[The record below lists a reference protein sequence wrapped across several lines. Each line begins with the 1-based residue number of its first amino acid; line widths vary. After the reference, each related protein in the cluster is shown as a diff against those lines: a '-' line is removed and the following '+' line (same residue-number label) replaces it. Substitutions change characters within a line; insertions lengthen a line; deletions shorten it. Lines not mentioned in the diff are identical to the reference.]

1 MNYLDI
7 LIALALIASGVA
19 GYKNGFFKTIF
30 AIVGNIGG
38 AIGGLLLSLNI
49 MGDWALDTK
58 KVGIAIASIFL
69 GSFIGRV
76 IASAVTKGLKAT
88 IIRGPLAFI
97 DQIAGAAL
105 SLARTVIFIFLI
117 GAILSWS
124 PWQSGKDAVAE
135 SSLYPKIEQN
145 LPDCSVLSLAWHSAA
160 RNAEKSCS
168 PTSAC
173 AASIIRPASS
183 GRNTQPARPAH
194 SGERTGWL

>member
-7 LIALALIASGVA
+7 LIALALVASGAA

-30 AIVGNIGG
+30 AIIGNIGG

-145 LPDCSVLSLAWHSAA
+145 LPGVI
-160 RNAEKSCS
+160 
-168 PTSAC
+168 TS
-173 AASIIRPASS
+173 IKDTVKEELEGINLRP
-183 GRNTQPARPAH
+183 
-194 SGERTGWL
+194 

>member
-76 IASAVTKGLKAT
+76 IASSVTKGLKAT

-145 LPDCSVLSLAWHSAA
+145 LPGVI
-160 RNAEKSCS
+160 
-168 PTSAC
+168 TS
-173 AASIIRPASS
+173 IKDTVKEELEGINLRP
-183 GRNTQPARPAH
+183 
-194 SGERTGWL
+194 

>member
-145 LPDCSVLSLAWHSAA
+145 LPGVI
-160 RNAEKSCS
+160 
-168 PTSAC
+168 TS
-173 AASIIRPASS
+173 IKDTMKEELEGINLRP
-183 GRNTQPARPAH
+183 
-194 SGERTGWL
+194 

>member
-145 LPDCSVLSLAWHSAA
+145 LPCVI
-160 RNAEKSCS
+160 
-168 PTSAC
+168 TS
-173 AASIIRPASS
+173 IKDTVKEELEGINLRP
-183 GRNTQPARPAH
+183 
-194 SGERTGWL
+194 

>member
-30 AIVGNIGG
+30 AVVGNIGG
-38 AIGGLLLSLNI
+38 AILGLLLILNV
-49 MGDWALDTK
+49 MSDWALDAK

-105 SLARTVIFIFLI
+105 SLARTFIFIFLI

-124 PWQSGKDAVAE
+124 PWQSGKDAVTE
-135 SSLYPKIEQN
+135 SDLYPKIESN
-145 LPDCSVLSLAWHSAA
+145 LPGVVTSIKDVIQ
-160 RNAEKSCS
+160 EKLEG
-168 PTSAC
+168 
-173 AASIIRPASS
+173 INLRP
-183 GRNTQPARPAH
+183 
-194 SGERTGWL
+194 

>member
-7 LIALALIASGVA
+7 LIALVLIASGVA

-145 LPDCSVLSLAWHSAA
+145 LPGVI
-160 RNAEKSCS
+160 
-168 PTSAC
+168 TS
-173 AASIIRPASS
+173 IKDTVKEELEGINLRP
-183 GRNTQPARPAH
+183 
-194 SGERTGWL
+194 